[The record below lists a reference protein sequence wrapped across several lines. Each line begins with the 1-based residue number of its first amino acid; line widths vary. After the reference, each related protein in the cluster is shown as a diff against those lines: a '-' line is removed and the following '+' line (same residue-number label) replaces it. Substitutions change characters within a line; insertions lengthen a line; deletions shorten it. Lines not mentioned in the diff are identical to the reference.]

1 MSLFAWSLYFWL
13 LLLFYLD
20 SNHSFLYNNVKGPL
34 FASFCRNRS
43 LKVWNLLSFF
53 TQVDQSPPPPP
64 PRPYYTNSF
73 NFPKILLERIY
84 ETWNNIMHMKN
95 DVSVGCKLMPSQFLE
110 SLIYPVFLIFGS
122 ASLCFLGTFCCNLCR
137 NPANVKWLLSGI
149 EKSEVQI
156 GKKKLILDPK
166 MTYLSH
172 FT

>member
-1 MSLFAWSLYFWL
+1 
-13 LLLFYLD
+13 
-20 SNHSFLYNNVKGPL
+20 
-34 FASFCRNRS
+34 
-43 LKVWNLLSFF
+43 
-53 TQVDQSPPPPP
+53 
-64 PRPYYTNSF
+64 
-73 NFPKILLERIY
+73 
-84 ETWNNIMHMKN
+84 MHMKN
-95 DVSVGCKLMPSQFLE
+95 DVSVGCKLMPSQFLG